1 MSFIAC
7 LHFRISQRPSCQ
19 WLLHKRRRL
28 LFPYV
33 GRKSSSCVVQAHL
46 ELIKICGIT
55 CKEDASMVCEA
66 IEKRKQKKPYDA
78 IRFLLGVIFC
88 STSKRNVSLESA
100 SQIVETVGH
109 FGNAQVVGVFVY
121 QDASSI
127 ISICQQ
133 TGISIAQL
141 HGDGSR
147 RSLRILPGWIESI
160 PVLSVHHDGSF
171 DSDLLEQWQLK
182 SWILF
187 DSPGGGT
194 GKTFSWDNFQPP
206 QHLRWILAGGICTD
220 NIQSALNMLSPPG
233 IDISSGVCQP
243 NGIRKCPELVGRF
256 LDLCVQ
262 PMS

>member
-1 MSFIAC
+1 MGKEQCAIYEKNSEEMGYYDPSVEEAEFEDDIHGKQIKEEEIETMKIIPIGRLPMPSFIMKM
-7 LHFRISQRPSCQ
+7 LN
-19 WLLHKRRRL
+19 
-28 LFPYV
+28 
-33 GRKSSSCVVQAHL
+33 
-46 ELIKICGIT
+46 E
-55 CKEDASMVCEA
+55 
-66 IEKRKQKKPYDA
+66 QKKPYDA

-100 SQIVETVGH
+100 SQIGQTVGH